1 MLSSTPV
8 MEGPPLRYTTSFRW
22 RCSARAPSTLIA
34 QKNMVPVCSGCHA
47 CLHRGRVDLASAI
60 LDEVLRWF
68 ETIHGVSFESANMDL
83 GFDLTPAGLLKMY
96 GSDIPI

>member
-1 MLSSTPV
+1 
-8 MEGPPLRYTTSFRW
+8 
-22 RCSARAPSTLIA
+22 
-34 QKNMVPVCSGCHA
+34 
-47 CLHRGRVDLASAI
+47 VDLASAI